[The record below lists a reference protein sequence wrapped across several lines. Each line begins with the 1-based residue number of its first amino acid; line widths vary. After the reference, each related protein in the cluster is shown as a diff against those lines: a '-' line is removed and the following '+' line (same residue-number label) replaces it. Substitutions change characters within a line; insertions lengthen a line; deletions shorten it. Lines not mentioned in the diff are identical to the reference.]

1 VVDVRKGLVAGAAGV
16 ALLGGAGFIALAS
29 EDSSSDTETCAS
41 RGEYDQLTASMSTG
55 SVSNLLDVD
64 GWVSFTGDNSFRK
77 SYRSCWA
84 PGVEK
89 IVIAYSNEN
98 GLSYDW
104 WVTDV
109 G

>member
-1 VVDVRKGLVAGAAGV
+1 VIKMRKGLVAGAAGV

-41 RGEYDQLTASMSTG
+41 RGEYDQLEMFWSTDH
-55 SVSNLLDVD
+55 VSALLDVD

-89 IVIAYSNEN
+89 IVVSYDNGD
-98 GLSYDW
+98 GLSRDW
-104 WVTDV
+104 WIADV
-109 G
+109 